1 MTLFRTLALALGI
14 ALVATPLLA
23 QQRIY
28 QRKDANG
35 VSQYTDGRPESQ
47 YTVRNVNNSGTPA
60 PTATPVAEE
69 NAQCKGV
76 RNNLTRLQGSEAI
89 GIDTNGDGKPD
100 AWDTNGDGK
109 ADAWDTNGDGNPDA
123 VDADG
128 DGKPDAQ

>member
-14 ALVATPLLA
+14 TLVATPLLA

-35 VSQYTDGRPESQ
+35 VSQYTDVRPESQ

-60 PTATPVAEE
+60 PTAAPAAAES
-69 NAQCKGV
+69 AQCKGV
-76 RNNLTRLQGSEAI
+76 RNNLSRLQSTEAI

-100 AWDTNGDGK
+100 RNLSADERK
-109 ADAWDTNGDGNPDA
+109 AQVELNQAA
-123 VDADG
+123 VKAYCPPAAD
-128 DGKPDAQ
+128 Q

>member
-35 VSQYTDGRPESQ
+35 VSQYTDVRPESQ

-100 AWDTNGDGK
+100 RNITADERKTQIELNQAAVK
-109 ADAWDTNGDGNPDA
+109 AYCTPAAG
-123 VDADG
+123 
-128 DGKPDAQ
+128 Q

>member
-28 QRKDANG
+28 QRKDSNG
-35 VSQYTDGRPESQ
+35 VSQYTDVRPESQ

-60 PTATPVAEE
+60 PTTTPVAEE
-69 NAQCKGV
+69 SAQCKGV

-89 GIDTNGDGKPD
+89 GIDTNGDGTPD
-100 AWDTNGDGK
+100 RNITADERKTQIELNQAAVK
-109 ADAWDTNGDGNPDA
+109 AYCTPAAG
-123 VDADG
+123 
-128 DGKPDAQ
+128 Q

>member
-35 VSQYTDGRPESQ
+35 VSQYTDVRPESQ
-47 YTVRNVNNSGTPA
+47 YTVRSVNNSGTPA
-60 PTATPVAEE
+60 APAAAPAAAES
-69 NAQCKGV
+69 AQCKGV
-76 RNNLTRLQGSEAI
+76 RNNLSRLQSTEAI

-100 AWDTNGDGK
+100 RNLSADERK
-109 ADAWDTNGDGNPDA
+109 AQIELNQAGVKAYCQPAAAG
-123 VDADG
+123 
-128 DGKPDAQ
+128 Q